1 MGVVDD
7 IREVADLI
15 RKSGDID
22 LWRKTVNTEEKVVE
36 LTRQL
41 RAAETRVEELE
52 DALKFKKKLN
62 FKAPFYFADGDSI
75 PFCPKCWEADKK
87 AIHMIHIFTNEESTR
102 QDCPECGK
110 MVLVERGGRSRFDS
124 GYGGGQGF
132 DRF

>member
-1 MGVVDD
+1 MGVVED
-7 IREVADLI
+7 IREVADHI

-22 LWRKTVNTEEKVVE
+22 LWRKIINTEEKVVE

-41 RAAETRVEELE
+41 RAAESRAEELE

-62 FKAPFYFADGDSI
+62 FKAPFYYADGDVI

-87 AIHMIHIFTNEESTR
+87 AIHMLHIFTNEESTR
-102 QDCPECGK
+102 HDCAECGK
-110 MVLVERGGRSRFDS
+110 MILVDRGGRSRFDS
-124 GYGGGQGF
+124 GAGGQGF